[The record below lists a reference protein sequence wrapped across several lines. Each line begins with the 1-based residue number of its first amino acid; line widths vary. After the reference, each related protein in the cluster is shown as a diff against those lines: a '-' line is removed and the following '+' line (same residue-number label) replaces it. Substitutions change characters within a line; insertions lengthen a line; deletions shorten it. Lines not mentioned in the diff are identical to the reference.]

1 MGERTSL
8 ALAVLMMTSMM
19 SVGMAGMAGAQFAD
33 AMHDSSFDEQ
43 TQTTE
48 TNFENAF
55 SVPESNAISDPNP
68 WIEETLW
75 QRIEAGQV
83 RLRVTVITKSLREL
97 GLWQFEHG
105 QNEKQTPAGLGET
118 LVATDPTD
126 GQIDH
131 RTFWMDA
138 EIFHKMSAIPAIIAI
153 LDAQNAPQ
161 PYDTTPFRSPDAP
174 TDDDAQSESVRT
186 GEIHGANEAWENG
199 YAGEGV
205 VVAVADTG
213 VDFGHP
219 DLDGTQA
226 RISDGGKFDGWPM
239 MFDHNSMYYWLVFGQ
254 SYPARSTWYA
264 DTSTLDWD
272 NDSNGVLDVSGHNI
286 TGIAPSLSGI
296 YHLGEHPDGTLRN
309 QMGGD
314 VPILVVDS
322 RVSGLYE
329 TVIPD
334 INRNSHFGDDE
345 NMTKGNETAGLDED
359 GDGIRDVSAGLLYWI
374 SDGHGG
380 VPYAETYSARH
391 GYSNRIASAGN
402 LTLFML
408 ESGSHGTLCASAVA
422 AQGVVS
428 DGKVKGMAPNATIAA
443 IGNHYSGGHALDGWR
458 WIAEG
463 IDGNPATFD
472 DQPDIGS
479 FSFGYSSIDDSGAD
493 AYSLYLDWLTRVH
506 NNQTTYAL
514 SLIHI

>member
-8 ALAVLMMTSMM
+8 ALALLMMTSMM

-55 SVPESNAISDPNP
+55 TGSESNTISDPNP

-199 YAGEGV
+199 YAGDGV
-205 VVAVADTG
+205 VVAVADTC
-213 VDFGHP
+213 
-219 DLDGTQA
+219 
-226 RISDGGKFDGWPM
+226 
-239 MFDHNSMYYWLVFGQ
+239 
-254 SYPARSTWYA
+254 
-264 DTSTLDWD
+264 
-272 NDSNGVLDVSGHNI
+272 
-286 TGIAPSLSGI
+286 
-296 YHLGEHPDGTLRN
+296 
-309 QMGGD
+309 
-314 VPILVVDS
+314 
-322 RVSGLYE
+322 
-329 TVIPD
+329 
-334 INRNSHFGDDE
+334 
-345 NMTKGNETAGLDED
+345 
-359 GDGIRDVSAGLLYWI
+359 LLYT
-374 SDGHGG
+374 SD
-380 VPYAETYSARH
+380 
-391 GYSNRIASAGN
+391 
-402 LTLFML
+402 
-408 ESGSHGTLCASAVA
+408 A
-422 AQGVVS
+422 A
-428 DGKVKGMAPNATIAA
+428 D
-443 IGNHYSGGHALDGWR
+443 
-458 WIAEG
+458 E
-463 IDGNPATFD
+463 
-472 DQPDIGS
+472 
-479 FSFGYSSIDDSGAD
+479 
-493 AYSLYLDWLTRVH
+493 
-506 NNQTTYAL
+506 
-514 SLIHI
+514 